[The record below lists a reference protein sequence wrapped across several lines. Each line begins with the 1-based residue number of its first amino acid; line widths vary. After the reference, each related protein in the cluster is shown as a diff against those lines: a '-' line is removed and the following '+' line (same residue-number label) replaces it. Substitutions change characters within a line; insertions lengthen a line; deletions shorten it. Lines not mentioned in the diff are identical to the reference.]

1 MQFALPEGQRL
12 GGDMNKSL
20 GVVAFVLYIAVA
32 FILVR
37 RYRGT
42 GDKGFLLLGLPLVIS
57 PLVALPLAMWL
68 QIGVDRLIAGR
79 EVNSFP
85 FTLVQQGRL
94 SMGALLT
101 VLNLVQHVIWGVSAL
116 IAVLF
121 LKGSRR
127 TP

>member
-1 MQFALPEGQRL
+1 VNR
-12 GGDMNKSL
+12 SL
-20 GVVAFVLYIAVA
+20 GVAAFVLYIAVA

-68 QIGVDRLIAGR
+68 QTGVDRLIAGR

-101 VLNLVQHVIWGVSAL
+101 VLNLVQHVIWGVSSL
-116 IAVLF
+116 MAVLV
-121 LKGSRR
+121 LKGGRERS
-127 TP
+127 

>member
-1 MQFALPEGQRL
+1 
-12 GGDMNKSL
+12 MNRSL
-20 GVVAFVLYIAVA
+20 GVVAFILYIAVA
-32 FILVR
+32 ILLVR

-68 QIGVDRLIAGR
+68 QTGVDRLIAGR

-101 VLNLVQHVIWGVSAL
+101 VLNLVQHVIWGISSL
-116 IAVLF
+116 MAVYV

-127 TP
+127 KT